1 MAMRMQSH
9 IDRPIESPFRKTVIT
24 LFIIFYIMSVILWV
38 LPWSR
43 TRDFF
48 IKPITQQ
55 IYYTGIWQGFAVFAP
70 DPRKENYRIYATI
83 RYDDGTEKIWHYPAM
98 EKLGLF
104 ERYCKEHWRKYGNDC
119 LNGNNLL
126 WPDFARWV
134 ARANDEKSKHPLTV
148 ALTRTRTETMPP
160 EDGFGKPNPE
170 QLEKYQFYLYRVLPE
185 DLKQTSQEIS
195 KQTSSENLKRKRH
208 EDSK

>member
-1 MAMRMQSH
+1 MQAEQP
-9 IDRPIESPFRKTVIT
+9 IDSPFRRTVIT
-24 LFIIFYIMSVILWV
+24 LFIIFYMLAVILWV

-43 TRDFF
+43 TRDAL

-70 DPRKENYRIYATI
+70 DPRKENFRIYATI
-83 RYDDGTEKIWHYPAM
+83 KYDDGNEKIWHYPAM
-98 EKLGLF
+98 EKLGVY
-104 ERYCKEHWRKYGNDC
+104 ERFLKEHWRKYGNDC

-126 WPDFARWV
+126 WADFARWV
-134 ARANDEKSKHPLTV
+134 ARENDEQTKHPVTI
-148 ALTRTRTETMPP
+148 ALTRTRAETLPP

-185 DLKQTSQEIS
+185 DLQRNTP
-195 KQTSSENLKRKRH
+195 